1 MARKRKETLL
11 DRINEVRAVIRATE
25 LGLGMTPAL
34 RDHIRDLHFIAHPR
48 LGVAVLTD
56 AHRERL
62 AHIHAVTTGES
73 MGWKPSY
80 IGEEPNF

>member
-1 MARKRKETLL
+1 MFPDTHP
-11 DRINEVRAVIRATE
+11 D
-25 LGLGMTPAL
+25 MTPAL

-62 AHIHAVTTGES
+62 AGSYRAALTGRSEQW
-73 MGWKPSY
+73 MPSFPD
-80 IGEEPNF
+80 EDPNF